1 MENYFLKKTWK
12 EKEEQIS
19 LNIKKWLLPHQN
31 PLIKFTINQSTVL
44 EKIYFQKTESTED
57 LLNNEDDAHAY
68 REQGNTKL
76 KNVNIHRKGF

>member
-1 MENYFLKKTWK
+1 M
-12 EKEEQIS
+12 
-19 LNIKKWLLPHQN
+19 
-31 PLIKFTINQSTVL
+31 IKFTINQSTVL

-76 KNVNIHRKGF
+76 KNVNIYRKGFWGKIRKHIHILVKEQLIA

>member
-76 KNVNIHRKGF
+76 KNVNIYRKGF